1 MNKIKNHSKELIV
14 LTILLA
20 VAVSVVNAAVFV
32 YYPMEISATWVRY
45 PIKFEAGS
53 NAGKA
58 DIDGT
63 ITVSLDDGGTTATIT
78 VHPSRRGTTRYK
90 DILRIVNNGTQAY
103 YVGFA
108 NITDTFDAP
117 ISTAKLLLYN
127 ATNNNYI
134 GEVDLMSTGWQGWK
148 GSLNTG
154 QSIRVDLLLKI
165 SAGST
170 GSDTAKLSLV
180 YSPQSNESP
189 P

>member
-1 MNKIKNHSKELIV
+1 MNKIRNHSKELIV

-32 YYPMEISATWVRY
+32 YYPMEISAIWVRY
-45 PIKFEAGS
+45 PIKFEVGS
-53 NAGKA
+53 NAGEA

-63 ITVSLDDGGTTATIT
+63 ITVSLGDGDTTATIT

-103 YVGFA
+103 YIGFA
-108 NITDTFDAP
+108 NITETFNAP

-127 ATNNNYI
+127 ATNNDYI
-134 GEVDLMSTGWQGWK
+134 GEVNLMSNNNVWPGWR
-148 GSLNTG
+148 LNAD

-165 SAGST
+165 SAESY

-180 YSPQSNESP
+180 YSPTYEQLP
-189 P
+189 